1 MWTSNDRKS
10 LLFTILGLLTTTFV
24 NAQNYSCPGN
34 FRDYR
39 SVNST
44 GQHEFTW
51 NSSYAG
57 EDSWYVSVLIGSRE
71 TEWNDGSDVDA
82 TAYISA
88 PGNVR
93 NGTGYCSYQYNN
105 INATLE
111 SGGENSCSGV
121 ISSVCIEHLTN
132 ALSEVATYCPSPD
145 TGSTSEAFKKACPML
160 RGGSHN
166 TKFIDVANN
175 TCNYTDM
182 PEVNIPDNY
191 STFGTVIGL
200 QASDTIAKVGANET
214 YDLLTRQTIPLVL
227 LGRFIDPESNRVQR
241 SVEFVCMTA
250 NNTVDGSRIP
260 DQETPWESVGA
271 HLSARTVG
279 WVVSV
284 VTAVMFVL

>member
-1 MWTSNDRKS
+1 MWTSNHRKS
-10 LLFTILGLLTTTFV
+10 LLFTISGLLTTTFV

-39 SVNST
+39 SVNSS

-121 ISSVCIEHLTN
+121 ISSVCIDHLTN

-160 RGGSHN
+160 RGGSHS
-166 TKFIDVANN
+166 TLLPLFLHK
-175 TCNYTDM
+175 
-182 PEVNIPDNY
+182 IP
-191 STFGTVIGL
+191 
-200 QASDTIAKVGANET
+200 
-214 YDLLTRQTIPLVL
+214 
-227 LGRFIDPESNRVQR
+227 
-241 SVEFVCMTA
+241 
-250 NNTVDGSRIP
+250 
-260 DQETPWESVGA
+260 
-271 HLSARTVG
+271 
-279 WVVSV
+279 
-284 VTAVMFVL
+284 